1 MFCPKCGT
9 VLDDSA
15 FFCIN
20 CGTPLNGEQPRYE
33 QTNPQPSAT
42 DPGKDMGLIS
52 LILSIASFLVP
63 SGILLPAAG
72 AILGY
77 IARNK
82 SQKAGFKNEFA
93 FIGMVI
99 GIVKC
104 GIAILTTIASVAF
117 MLLYFFAFFGF
128 TMTSI

>member
-9 VLDDSA
+9 VLDDGA
-15 FFCIN
+15 VFCIN
-20 CGTPLNGEQPRYE
+20 CGTPLNGEQPHYE
-33 QTNPQPSAT
+33 QPNPQPPAT

-63 SGILLPAAG
+63 SGMLLPAAG

-77 IARNK
+77 IARNN

-104 GIAILTTIASVAF
+104 GVAILTTIASVAF
-117 MLLYFFAFFGF
+117 MLLYFFAIFGF